1 MVGEGV
7 AGIAAFQN
15 LHERVRAVLVF
26 LDLVL
31 HVGEGGA
38 AGNLAQVV
46 EFVQEFAHVVTVLC
60 IGDKI
65 IKKNEKLLL
74 YLSER
79 TKNVAGLVKKVWLFY
94 RDGFKNQ
101 TWGRPL
107 IWLVILKFFILFA
120 ILRVFFFRPVLAG
133 KTDAEKS
140 ETVGENLTRNH
151 NNTQT
156 NNLNEQPWIPSSGP
170 VSSLP

>member
-1 MVGEGV
+1 M
-7 AGIAAFQN
+7 
-15 LHERVRAVLVF
+15 
-26 LDLVL
+26 
-31 HVGEGGA
+31 
-38 AGNLAQVV
+38 
-46 EFVQEFAHVVTVLC
+46 
-60 IGDKI
+60 
-65 IKKNEKLLL
+65 
-74 YLSER
+74 
-79 TKNVAGLVKKVWLFY
+79 AGLVKKVWLFY

-120 ILRVFFFRPVLAG
+120 ILRVFFFRPALAG
-133 KTDAEKS
+133 KTDADTS

>member
-1 MVGEGV
+1 M
-7 AGIAAFQN
+7 
-15 LHERVRAVLVF
+15 
-26 LDLVL
+26 
-31 HVGEGGA
+31 
-38 AGNLAQVV
+38 
-46 EFVQEFAHVVTVLC
+46 
-60 IGDKI
+60 
-65 IKKNEKLLL
+65 
-74 YLSER
+74 
-79 TKNVAGLVKKVWLFY
+79 AGLVKKVWLFY

-120 ILRVFFFRPVLAG
+120 ILRVFFFRPVLAR